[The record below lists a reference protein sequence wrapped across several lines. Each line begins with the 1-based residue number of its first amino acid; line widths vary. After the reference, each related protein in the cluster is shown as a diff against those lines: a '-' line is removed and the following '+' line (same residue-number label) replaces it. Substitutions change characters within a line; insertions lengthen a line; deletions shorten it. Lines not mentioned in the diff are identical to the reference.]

1 MILATVISEEGRLY
15 SRCLPVLS
23 AEVLVEFGLILLTL
37 EPVISASG
45 RSIMALRICTH
56 LGVMTVLLF
65 LLGRVAAQTF
75 PGCYT
80 D

>member
-1 MILATVISEEGRLY
+1 VISEEGRLY
-15 SRCLPVLS
+15 SRRVAVSP
-23 AEVLVEFGLILLTL
+23 AEVRVEFELILLTL
-37 EPVISASG
+37 EPVISAPG

-56 LGVMTVLLF
+56 IGVMIVLLF